1 MHNISPTTNM
11 PTVGLVM
18 IVKNEAA
25 VIERALL
32 SAKPFISTWLIVDT
46 GSTDTTKEIIQRVMS
61 DISGTLVDRPWL
73 NFGHNRSE
81 ALTLCDPHMDWAIML
96 DADDNLAGTPLGPE
110 IWARTDLDGIA
121 MRIQHGPIWH
131 QRVHIFRT
139 GIGWFYQGVLHEYP
153 ICRSRPQPR
162 LAILP
167 QTTYMV
173 TRCEGAR
180 SQDPEKYSKGALL
193 LEAEIQ
199 RNPTDSRS
207 MFYLAQSYRDAGRKA
222 EAIATY
228 LRYIGL
234 SGSWA
239 HERYMAYVNL
249 ITLTDD
255 TTNHMAWAW
264 AAVEL
269 CPQRLEAQFT
279 VLTIRRQKGLPPT
292 QEAFALA
299 ALVKTRKVDTGGL
312 FVNPAIYE
320 WGLDDELAV
329 ISFATGHYQEAY
341 DASIRCALTAPVV
354 EMRENALKNARS
366 AKEKLASSL

>member
-1 MHNISPTTNM
+1 
-11 PTVGLVM
+11 M

-46 GSTDTTKEIIQRVMS
+46 GSTDTTKNIIKRVMS
-61 DISGTLVDRPWL
+61 DISGTLVDRPWI
-73 NFGHNRSE
+73 NFGHNRTE
-81 ALTLCDPHMDWAIML
+81 ALALCDAHMDWAIML
-96 DADDNLAGTPLGPE
+96 DADDNLVGSPPGPDLWTHTE
-110 IWARTDLDGIA
+110 LDGIA
-121 MRIQHGPIWH
+121 MRIQHGTIWH

-139 GIGWFYQGVLHEYP
+139 KIGWAYQGVLHEYP
-153 ICRSRPQPR
+153 VCRSKPQPR

-167 QTTYMV
+167 PSIHMV

-180 SQDPEKYSKGALL
+180 SQDPDKYKKDALL
-193 LEAEIQ
+193 LETEVQ

-207 MFYLAQSYRDAGRKA
+207 FFYLAQSYRDAGRKP

-228 LRYIGL
+228 LRYIDL
-234 SGSWA
+234 SGSWV

-249 ITLTDD
+249 ITLSDD
-255 TTNHMAWAW
+255 ISKHMAWAW

-279 VLTIRRQKGLPPT
+279 VLSLRRQKGLVPT

-299 ALVKTRKVDTGGL
+299 SITKSRKIDTSGL
-312 FVNPAIYE
+312 FINPAVYE

-329 ISFATGHYQEAY
+329 VAFATGHYQEAY
-341 DASIRCALTAPVV
+341 DASIRCALAAPTV
-354 EMRENALKNARS
+354 EMRENALKNARA
-366 AKEKLASSL
+366 AKEKLAATV

>member
-1 MHNISPTTNM
+1 
-11 PTVGLVM
+11 M

-46 GSTDTTKEIIQRVMS
+46 GSTDATQEIIKRVMS
-61 DISGTLVDRPWL
+61 DISGTLVDSPWV

-81 ALTLCDPHMDWAIML
+81 ALALCDGHMDWAIML
-96 DADDNLAGTPLGPE
+96 DADDNLAGTPPPPDLWAHTE
-110 IWARTDLDGIA
+110 IDGIA
-121 MRIQHGPIWH
+121 MRIQHGTIWH

-139 GIGWFYQGVLHEYP
+139 GIDWAYQGVLHEFP
-153 ICRSRPQPR
+153 VCRSRPQPR

-180 SQDPEKYSKGALL
+180 SQDPEKYKKDALL
-193 LEAEIQ
+193 LEAEVQ

-207 MFYLAQSYRDAGRKA
+207 MFYLAQSYRDAGLTQ
-222 EAIATY
+222 EAITTY
-228 LRYIGL
+228 QRYLDL
-234 SGSWA
+234 SGNAWA

-249 ITLTDD
+249 ITLSVD
-255 TTNHMAWAW
+255 TTKHMAWAW

-269 CPQRLEAQFT
+269 CPQRLEIPFT

-292 QEAFALA
+292 QEVFALA
-299 ALVKTRKVDTGGL
+299 SLVKNRKVDTGGL

-320 WGLDDELAV
+320 WGMDDELAV
-329 ISFATGHYQEAY
+329 VSFATGHYQEAY

-366 AKEKLASSL
+366 AKEKLTTATV

>member
-1 MHNISPTTNM
+1 
-11 PTVGLVM
+11 M

-46 GSTDTTKEIIQRVMS
+46 GSTDTTKEIIERVMS
-61 DISGTLVDRPWL
+61 DISGTLVERPWV

-81 ALTLCDPHMDWAIML
+81 ALALCDPHMDWAIML
-96 DADDNLAGTPLGPE
+96 DADDNLAGTPPPSELWNRAE
-110 IWARTDLDGIA
+110 IDGIA
-121 MRIQHGPIWH
+121 IRIQHGPIWH

-139 GIGWFYQGVLHEYP
+139 RIGWCYEGVLHEYP
-153 ICRSRPQPR
+153 RCKSKPQAR

-180 SQDPEKYSKGALL
+180 SQDPDKYKKDAALL
-193 LEAEIQ
+193 EIEVQ

-207 MFYLAQSYRDAGRKA
+207 LFYLAQSYRDAGRKQD
-222 EAIATY
+222 AISTY
-228 LRYIGL
+228 LRYIDIN
-234 SGSWA
+234 GSWA

-249 ITLTDD
+249 ITLSDD
-255 TTNHMAWAW
+255 TSKHMAWAW

-292 QEAFALA
+292 HEAFALA
-299 ALVKTRKVDTGGL
+299 TVSKNRKIDTGGL
-312 FVNPAIYE
+312 FVNPSIYE

-329 ISFATGHYQEAY
+329 IAFATGHYQEAY
-341 DASIRCALTAPVV
+341 DASIRCALSAPVV
-354 EMRENALKNARS
+354 EMRENALKNARN
-366 AKEKLASSL
+366 AKEKLTPTV

>member
-1 MHNISPTTNM
+1 M

-32 SAKPFISTWLIVDT
+32 SVKPFISTWLIVDT
-46 GSTDTTKEIIQRVMS
+46 GSTDTTKNIIKRVMS
-61 DISGTLVDRPWL
+61 DISGTLVDRPWV

-81 ALTLCDPHMDWAIML
+81 ALALCDSRMDWAIML
-96 DADDNLAGTPLGPE
+96 DADDNLAGSPLPLDLWNHTE
-110 IWARTDLDGIA
+110 LDGIA
-121 MRIQHGPIWH
+121 IRIQHGPIWH

-139 GIGWFYQGVLHEYP
+139 GVGWFYQGVLHEYP
-153 ICRSRPQPR
+153 ICKSKPQPR

-180 SQDPEKYSKGALL
+180 SQDPNKYKKDAAL
-193 LEAEIQ
+193 LEAEVQ

-207 MFYLAQSYRDAGRKA
+207 MFYLAQSYRDAGLTQ
-222 EAIATY
+222 EAIAMY
-228 LRYIGL
+228 LRYVDL
-234 SGSWA
+234 SGNPWNQ
-239 HERYMAYVNL
+239 ERYMAYVNL
-249 ITLTDD
+249 ITLSVD
-255 TTNHMAWAW
+255 TTKHMAWAW

-279 VLTIRRQKGLPPT
+279 VLTIRRQKSLPPT

-299 ALVKTRKVDTGGL
+299 SITKSRKIDTSGL
-312 FVNPAIYE
+312 FINPAIYE
-320 WGLDDELAV
+320 WGMDDELAV
-329 ISFATGHYQEAY
+329 VAFATGHYQVAY
-341 DASIRCALTAPVV
+341 DASIRCALAAPTV
-354 EMRENALKNARS
+354 EMRENALKNART
-366 AKEKLASSL
+366 AKERLAATV

>member
-1 MHNISPTTNM
+1 M

-46 GSTDTTKEIIQRVMS
+46 GSTDTTKDIIKRVMS
-61 DISGTLVDRPWL
+61 DISGSLVDRPWL

-81 ALTLCDPHMDWAIML
+81 ALALCDSHMDWAIML
-96 DADDNLAGTPLGPE
+96 DADDNLAGTPPPSELWNHSE
-110 IWARTDLDGIA
+110 IDGIA

-139 GIGWFYQGVLHEYP
+139 GIGWFYQGVLHEFP
-153 ICRSRPQPR
+153 VCKSRPQPR

-180 SQDPEKYSKGALL
+180 SQDPEKYQKDAFL
-193 LEAEIQ
+193 LEGEVE

-228 LRYIGL
+228 QRYIDL

-249 ITLTDD
+249 ITLSED
-255 TTNHMAWAW
+255 TAKHMAWAW

-279 VLTIRRQKGLPPT
+279 VLTLRRQKGLPPT

-299 ALVKTRKVDTGGL
+299 TITKNRKVDTGGL

-320 WGLDDELAV
+320 WGMDDELAV

-366 AKEKLASSL
+366 AKDKLASSL